1 MESRFLIEIKTIENV
16 KKFVAIANKFKDPV
30 DVKQGRY
37 VVDGKSIMA
46 LFSLDVSK
54 PMWVEIKSKNP
65 NIIIKFYDEME
76 EFTIESSE
84 PERRGSAISEW
95 FRNLKTY

>member
-1 MESRFLIEIKTIENV
+1 MESQFLIEIKTIENV
-16 KKFVAIANKFKDPV
+16 KKFVAIANKFEDPV

-46 LFSLDVSK
+46 LFSLDISK
-54 PMWVEIKSKNP
+54 TMWVDIKSKDP
-65 NIIIKFYDEME
+65 NIIIKFYNEME

-84 PERRGSAISEW
+84 PERRNFTISEW
-95 FRNLKTY
+95 FRNLKAY